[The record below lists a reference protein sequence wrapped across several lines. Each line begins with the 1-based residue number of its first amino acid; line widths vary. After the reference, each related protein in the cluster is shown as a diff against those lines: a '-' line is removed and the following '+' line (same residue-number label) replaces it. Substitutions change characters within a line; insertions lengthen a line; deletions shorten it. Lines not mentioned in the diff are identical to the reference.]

1 MKKLYI
7 TMIAMIFA
15 SVNCMAD
22 DVVTF
27 EDIAVNADG
36 YQNDFGEES
45 AFEAGGFTF
54 NNNYFPEWSYWS
66 GIAVSGRTATTFTS
80 YELDQF
86 NSCVGEGVN
95 GSKQFA
101 VVYPQGETIDVNDPA
116 GKQISGFYVTNN
128 AWVVDAI
135 LNGDGMTPGAFTKGD
150 FLALSIIGTHPDETT
165 ETITYYL
172 AYYRSE
178 NEADHYYVK
187 DWQWVDLSALGVV
200 ESITFR
206 MESSRNNDWGMTT
219 PGYFCMDDFNG
230 KYNGTPSGIE
240 NNSCPHTPQ
249 QGAATEIARYTLD
262 GRRIHAPQRGI
273 NIIRMSDGSTR
284 KVVVK

>member
-1 MKKLYI
+1 MKTCILVSSRLCSEPSGYFGLDFQYSDG
-7 TMIAMIFA
+7 AFA
-15 SVNCMAD
+15 
-22 DVVTF
+22 
-27 EDIAVNADG
+27 
-36 YQNDFGEES
+36 
-45 AFEAGGFTF
+45 
-54 NNNYFPEWSYWS
+54 
-66 GIAVSGRTATTFTS
+66 
-80 YELDQF
+80 
-86 NSCVGEGVN
+86 
-95 GSKQFA
+95 A
-101 VVYPQGETIDVNDPA
+101 VVMVGHALMVEECEKIVLAQYDTVLQCLELLSIVAHVLIKEP
-116 GKQISGFYVTNN
+116 
-128 AWVVDAI
+128 VDAI
-135 LNGDGMTPGAFTKGD
+135 LNGDGMTPGAFPKGD

-172 AYYRSE
+172 ADYRSE

-240 NNSCPHTPQ
+240 NISCPRTPQ

-273 NIIRMSDGSTR
+273 YIIRMSDGSTR